1 MLGRRRHGPCRCL
14 CARTRYPS
22 TLARRQWFHPRFGI
36 PEGGGDHIPLSR
48 YDGGER
54 DGVKPCPFISTN
66 FWICPERGSE
76 KGDKSD
82 GRRISHGPLSQQFIL
97 TRSVRCSI
105 VGWPESGQIFLHFFI
120 PTPFHIFSHGF
131 DVKKG
136 DRNVTPGGPLNCQ
149 KAADA
154 DEDALGGGR
163 GRTDADDGVSAT
175 GRTGATPQK
184 I

>member
-1 MLGRRRHGPCRCL
+1 MGR
-14 CARTRYPS
+14 TEN
-22 TLARRQWFHPRFGI
+22 I
-36 PEGGGDHIPLSR
+36 PWSI
-48 YDGGER
+48 
-54 DGVKPCPFISTN
+54 ISTIHPN
-66 FWICPERGSE
+66 KKSE
-76 KGDKSD
+76 G
-82 GRRISHGPLSQQFIL
+82 
-97 TRSVRCSI
+97 SI

-149 KAADA
+149 KAAD
-154 DEDALGGGR
+154 EDALAVGG